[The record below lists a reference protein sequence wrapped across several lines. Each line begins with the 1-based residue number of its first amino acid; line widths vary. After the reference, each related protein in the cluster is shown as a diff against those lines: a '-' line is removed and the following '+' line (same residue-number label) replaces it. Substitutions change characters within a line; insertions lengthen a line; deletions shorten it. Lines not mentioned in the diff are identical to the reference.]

1 MTVVSLET
9 IRIQKQEEWNEAREV
24 AERYFQHLMS
34 LGWGVYRIGE
44 AHAIEPYYPAGKREI
59 LDYSERE
66 GMTLSRDA
74 QGIWTQDWVIDRLTD
89 YLMDGGEFVI

>member
-44 AHAIEPYYPAGKREI
+44 ALFNYLRVLIIEI
-59 LDYSERE
+59 LYWRAIGLFHSVCHA
-66 GMTLSRDA
+66 GLH
-74 QGIWTQDWVIDRLTD
+74 RLR
-89 YLMDGGEFVI
+89 LQCIQ

>member
-1 MTVVSLET
+1 MNVVSLNT
-9 IRIQKQEEWNEAREV
+9 GKSKMWQEARKV
-24 AERYFQHLMS
+24 AEDYHDFLIS
-34 LGWGVYRIGE
+34 SGWGYYRIGE
-44 AHAIEPYYPAGKREI
+44 AHNIEPYYPAGKREI